1 MGRLAR
7 SVGKFSA
14 WARISTG
21 MNDWQPIV
29 QKLASRLNAQD
40 FRNWLEPVRFSE
52 LEEDGTLHLLVP
64 NSSAS
69 QWLEQEYRG
78 LIIEIA
84 VDLKL
89 PVRSV
94 IFEVDEGLRSATV
107 RSQPV
112 TGKRRAAPPVQKS
125 IDFANL
131 SGRFNP
137 DYTFD
142 RFVVGSCNEFAH
154 AAAQAVTTNPAR
166 SYNPLYIY
174 GGVGMGKTHLMHAVA
189 HQLHRNFPEMRIIYT
204 SSEEFMNEMIS
215 SLRYDKMTTFQHY
228 FRSADCLLIDDIQV
242 LGKRERTQEELFH
255 TFNALH
261 NSQKQIIVSSDSSP
275 QHVPGLVSR
284 LRSRFQWG
292 LTADIQP
299 PDLETKMAILDRK
312 SEEVKVHL
320 PEEVRVYLARHM
332 KSNIRELEGTLIRL
346 VATTSMSGAPITISV
361 AQQALQS
368 IGLGEERQATFEGIL
383 KAVADEF
390 GLKPAQLR
398 EKSNARAISFPR
410 QIAMYL
416 TKELLGSSLPE
427 IGKLFGGK
435 HHTTAL
441 HAIAKI
447 DRMRQTDTAIDR
459 LIHKLT
465 DTFN

>member
-1 MGRLAR
+1 
-7 SVGKFSA
+7 
-14 WARISTG
+14 
-21 MNDWQPIV
+21 MNDWQPIA
-29 QKLASRLNAQD
+29 QKLAFQVNAQD

-52 LEEDGTLHLLVP
+52 LEQDGTLHLLVP

-69 QWLEQEYRG
+69 QWLEQEYRS
-78 LIIEIA
+78 LILETA
-84 VDLKL
+84 VDLGL

-94 IFEVDEGLRSATV
+94 LFEVDEGPRSASV
-107 RSQPV
+107 RPQAV
-112 TGKRRAAPPVQKS
+112 TGKRRAVSPVQKN
-125 IDFANL
+125 IDFTNL

-154 AAAQAVTTNPAR
+154 AAAQAVASNPAR

-189 HQLHRNFPEMRIIYT
+189 HQLHRNFPDLRIIYT

-215 SLRYDKMTTFQHY
+215 SLRYDKMTSFHHH

-261 NSQKQIIVSSDSSP
+261 NSQKQIVISSDSSP

-312 SEEVKVHL
+312 AEEVRAHL
-320 PEEVRVYLARHM
+320 PEEVRVYLARRM

-346 VATTSMSGAPITISV
+346 VATASLSGAPITISA

-390 GLKPAQLR
+390 GLRPPQLR
-398 EKSNARAISFPR
+398 EKSNARVISFPR

-441 HAIAKI
+441 HAISKI
-447 DRMRQTDTAIDR
+447 EGLRQTDPAIDR
-459 LIHKLT
+459 LVHKLT